1 VSNSLIA
8 IFPAPARFAAL
19 HQLARTFFDR
29 FEMANDTELDGL
41 SRRERQI
48 MDFLFQSGKA
58 SVGEVMD
65 GIPNP
70 PGYSAVRATLRTL
83 EQKGRVVHEED
94 GRAYIYRP
102 TVRREA
108 ARRSALTHVLKTF
121 FDNSAEQAVA
131 ALLELK
137 GPKLSE
143 AELERVARLVNDA
156 KKEGR

>member
-1 VSNSLIA
+1 MAAWICFHQHVGWAISQPDLI
-8 IFPAPARFAAL
+8 
-19 HQLARTFFDR
+19 
-29 FEMANDTELDGL
+29 MANEDELTGL

-48 MDFLFQSGKA
+48 MDFLFQRGKA

-83 EQKGRVVHEED
+83 EQKGRVTHEED
-94 GRAYIYRP
+94 GRAYVYRP
-102 TVRREA
+102 TLRRDA
-108 ARRSALTHVLKTF
+108 ASRSALTHVLKTF

-137 GPKLSE
+137 GTKLSG
-143 AELERVARLVNDA
+143 AELDRVARLVDQA
-156 KKEGR
+156 KREGR

>member
-1 VSNSLIA
+1 MS
-8 IFPAPARFAAL
+8 
-19 HQLARTFFDR
+19 Q
-29 FEMANDTELDGL
+29 NDELTGL

-48 MDFLFQSGKA
+48 MDFLFQRGKA

-65 GIPNP
+65 GIPDP

-83 EQKGRVVHEED
+83 EQKGRVSHEED

-102 TVRREA
+102 TLRRDA
-108 ARRSALTHVLKTF
+108 ARKSALTHVVKTF
-121 FDNSAEQAVA
+121 FDNSAEQALA

-137 GPKLSE
+137 GPRLSDV
-143 AELERVARLVNDA
+143 ELERVSRLVENA

>member
-1 VSNSLIA
+1 MT
-8 IFPAPARFAAL
+8 
-19 HQLARTFFDR
+19 QD
-29 FEMANDTELDGL
+29 DELRGL

-48 MDFLFQSGKA
+48 MDFLFQRGKA

-65 GIPNP
+65 GIPDP

-83 EQKGRVVHEED
+83 EQKGRVMHEED

-102 TVRREA
+102 TLRRDA
-108 ARRSALTHVLKTF
+108 ARKSALTHVLKTF

-137 GPKLSE
+137 GPRLSE
-143 AELERVARLVNDA
+143 AQLERVSQLIENA

>member
-1 VSNSLIA
+1 
-8 IFPAPARFAAL
+8 
-19 HQLARTFFDR
+19 
-29 FEMANDTELDGL
+29 MAHEDELEGL

-48 MDFLFQSGKA
+48 MDFLFQRGKA
-58 SVGEVMD
+58 SVGEVLE

-94 GRAYIYRP
+94 GRAYVYRP
-102 TVRREA
+102 TLRRDA
-108 ARRSALTHVLKTF
+108 ARRTALTHVLRTF

-137 GPKLSE
+137 GPKLSQ
-143 AELERVARLVNDA
+143 AELDRVARIVDQA
-156 KKEGR
+156 KREGR

>member
-1 VSNSLIA
+1 
-8 IFPAPARFAAL
+8 
-19 HQLARTFFDR
+19 
-29 FEMANDTELDGL
+29 
-41 SRRERQI
+41 
-48 MDFLFQSGKA
+48 MDFLFQRGQA
-58 SVGEVMD
+58 SVGEVME
-65 GIPNP
+65 GIADP

-83 EQKGRVVHEED
+83 EQKGRVVHQEE

-102 TVRREA
+102 TVRRDA

-131 ALLELK
+131 ALLELR

-143 AELERVARLVNDA
+143 AELKRVARLVDDA

>member
-1 VSNSLIA
+1 MSN
-8 IFPAPARFAAL
+8 
-19 HQLARTFFDR
+19 D
-29 FEMANDTELDGL
+29 DELPGL

-48 MDFLFQSGKA
+48 MDFLFQRGKA

-70 PGYSAVRATLRTL
+70 PGYSAVRATLRPL
-83 EQKGRVVHEED
+83 EQKGRVVLEED
-94 GRAYIYRP
+94 GRAYVYRP

-137 GPKLSE
+137 GTKLTG
-143 AELERVARLVNDA
+143 AELERVAKLVADA

>member
-1 VSNSLIA
+1 
-8 IFPAPARFAAL
+8 
-19 HQLARTFFDR
+19 
-29 FEMANDTELDGL
+29 MAQDDELRGL

-48 MDFLFQSGKA
+48 MDLLFQRGKA

-65 GIPNP
+65 GIPDP

-83 EQKGRVVHEED
+83 EQKGRVTHEED

-102 TVRREA
+102 TLRRDA
-108 ARRSALTHVLKTF
+108 ARKSALTHVLKTF

-137 GPKLSE
+137 GPRLSD
-143 AELERVARLVNDA
+143 AQLDRVSRLIENA

>member
-1 VSNSLIA
+1 M
-8 IFPAPARFAAL
+8 AP
-19 HQLARTFFDR
+19 D
-29 FEMANDTELDGL
+29 EELPGL

-48 MDFLFQSGKA
+48 MDFLFQRGQA

-83 EQKGRVVHEED
+83 EQKGRVTHVEE
-94 GRAYIYRP
+94 GRAYIYKP
-102 TVRREA
+102 TVRRDA

-131 ALLELK
+131 ALLELR
-137 GPKLSE
+137 GPKLSG
-143 AELERVARLVNDA
+143 AELDRVSRIVEQAR
-156 KKEGR
+156 KEGR

>member
-1 VSNSLIA
+1 MPQDDEV
-8 IFPAPARFAAL
+8 R
-19 HQLARTFFDR
+19 
-29 FEMANDTELDGL
+29 GL

-48 MDFLFQSGKA
+48 MDLLFQRGKA

-65 GIPNP
+65 GIPDP

-83 EQKGRVVHEED
+83 EQKGRVTHEED

-102 TVRREA
+102 TLRRDA
-108 ARRSALTHVLKTF
+108 ARKSALTHVLKTF

-137 GPKLSE
+137 GPRLSD
-143 AELERVARLVNDA
+143 AELERVSRLVEKA

>member
-1 VSNSLIA
+1 LLFFQHLLDLQQFTNR
-8 IFPAPARFAAL
+8 PALFS
-19 HQLARTFFDR
+19 DR
-29 FEMANDTELDGL
+29 FDMANDTEVDGL

-137 GPKLSE
+137 GTKLSD

>member
-1 VSNSLIA
+1 M
-8 IFPAPARFAAL
+8 P
-19 HQLARTFFDR
+19 Q
-29 FEMANDTELDGL
+29 NDELTGL

-48 MDFLFQSGKA
+48 MDFLFQRGKA

-65 GIPNP
+65 GIPDP

-83 EQKGRVVHEED
+83 EQKGRVSHEED

-102 TVRREA
+102 TLRRDA
-108 ARRSALTHVLKTF
+108 ARKSALTHVVKTF
-121 FDNSAEQAVA
+121 FDNSAEQALA

-137 GPKLSE
+137 GPRLSD
-143 AELERVARLVNDA
+143 AELERVSRLVENA

>member
-1 VSNSLIA
+1 M
-8 IFPAPARFAAL
+8 P
-19 HQLARTFFDR
+19 QDDELA
-29 FEMANDTELDGL
+29 GL

-48 MDFLFQSGKA
+48 MDLLYQRGKA

-65 GIPNP
+65 GIPDP

-83 EQKGRVVHEED
+83 EQKGRVTHEED
-94 GRAYIYRP
+94 GRAYIYKP
-102 TVRREA
+102 TLRRDA

-137 GPKLSE
+137 GPRISE
-143 AELERVARLVNDA
+143 AELERVSRLVENA

>member
-1 VSNSLIA
+1 M
-8 IFPAPARFAAL
+8 P
-19 HQLARTFFDR
+19 QDDELA
-29 FEMANDTELDGL
+29 GL

-48 MDFLFQSGKA
+48 MNLLFQRGKA

-65 GIPNP
+65 GIPDP

-83 EQKGRVVHEED
+83 EQKGRVSHEED

-102 TVRREA
+102 TLRRDA
-108 ARRSALTHVLKTF
+108 ARKSALTHVLRTF

-131 ALLELK
+131 ALLELR
-137 GPKLSE
+137 GPKLSG
-143 AELERVARLVNDA
+143 AELERVSRMVENA

>member
-1 VSNSLIA
+1 MVPRPTMSN
-8 IFPAPARFAAL
+8 
-19 HQLARTFFDR
+19 
-29 FEMANDTELDGL
+29 EEELTGL

-48 MDFLFQSGKA
+48 MDFLYQRGKA
-58 SVGEVMD
+58 SVGEVMT

-83 EQKGRVVHEED
+83 EQKGRVSHDED

-102 TVRREA
+102 TLRRDA
-108 ARRSALTHVLKTF
+108 ARKSALTHVVKTF
-121 FDNSAEQAVA
+121 FDNSAEQALA

-137 GPKLSE
+137 GTRLSE
-143 AELERVARLVNDA
+143 AELERVSRLVENA

>member
-1 VSNSLIA
+1 MT
-8 IFPAPARFAAL
+8 
-19 HQLARTFFDR
+19 QD
-29 FEMANDTELDGL
+29 DELRGL

-48 MDFLFQSGKA
+48 MDFLFQCGKA

-65 GIPNP
+65 GIPDP

-83 EQKGRVVHEED
+83 EQKGRVTHEED

-102 TVRREA
+102 TLRRDA
-108 ARRSALTHVLKTF
+108 ARKSALTHVLKTF

-137 GPKLSE
+137 GPRLSE
-143 AELERVARLVNDA
+143 AQLERVSQLIENA

>member
-1 VSNSLIA
+1 MQQDEDL
-8 IFPAPARFAAL
+8 P
-19 HQLARTFFDR
+19 
-29 FEMANDTELDGL
+29 GL

-48 MDFLFQSGKA
+48 MDFLFERGKA

-65 GIPNP
+65 GIPDP

-83 EQKGRVVHEED
+83 EQKGRVAHEED
-94 GRAYIYRP
+94 GRAYVYRP
-102 TVRREA
+102 TIRRDA
-108 ARRSALTHVLKTF
+108 ARRSALSHVLKTF

-137 GPKLSE
+137 GPKLSA
-143 AELERVARLVNDA
+143 AELERVARLVADA

>member
-1 VSNSLIA
+1 
-8 IFPAPARFAAL
+8 
-19 HQLARTFFDR
+19 
-29 FEMANDTELDGL
+29 MAQDDELRGL

-48 MDFLFQSGKA
+48 MDLLFQRGKA

-65 GIPNP
+65 GIPDP

-83 EQKGRVVHEED
+83 EQKGRVTHEEE

-102 TVRREA
+102 TLRRDA
-108 ARRSALTHVLKTF
+108 ARKSALTHVLKTF

-137 GPKLSE
+137 GPRLSD
-143 AELERVARLVNDA
+143 AQLDRVSRLIENA

>member
-1 VSNSLIA
+1 
-8 IFPAPARFAAL
+8 
-19 HQLARTFFDR
+19 
-29 FEMANDTELDGL
+29 MAKDTELDGL

-94 GRAYIYRP
+94 GRAYIYKP

>member
-1 VSNSLIA
+1 MT
-8 IFPAPARFAAL
+8 
-19 HQLARTFFDR
+19 HQS
-29 FEMANDTELDGL
+29 ELEGL

-48 MDFLFQSGKA
+48 MDFLFQTGKA
-58 SVGEVMD
+58 SVSEVLD

-94 GRAYIYRP
+94 GRAYVYRP
-102 TVRREA
+102 TVRRDA

-131 ALLELK
+131 ALLELR
-137 GPKLSE
+137 GTKLTG
-143 AELERVARLVNDA
+143 AELDRVARMVDDA

>member
-1 VSNSLIA
+1 MPQDDEI
-8 IFPAPARFAAL
+8 R
-19 HQLARTFFDR
+19 
-29 FEMANDTELDGL
+29 GL

-48 MDFLFQSGKA
+48 MDLLFQRGKA

-65 GIPNP
+65 GIPDP

-83 EQKGRVVHEED
+83 EQKGRVSHEED

-102 TVRREA
+102 TLRRDA
-108 ARRSALTHVLKTF
+108 ARKSALTHVLKTF

-137 GPKLSE
+137 GPKISE
-143 AELERVARLVNDA
+143 AELERVSRLVENA

>member
-1 VSNSLIA
+1 MS
-8 IFPAPARFAAL
+8 
-19 HQLARTFFDR
+19 QD
-29 FEMANDTELDGL
+29 DELRGL

-48 MDFLFQSGKA
+48 MDLLFQRGKA

-65 GIPNP
+65 GIPDP

-83 EQKGRVVHEED
+83 EQKGRVTHEED

-102 TVRREA
+102 TLRRDA
-108 ARRSALTHVLKTF
+108 ARKSALTHVLKTF

-131 ALLELK
+131 ALLELN
-137 GPKLSE
+137 GPRLSE
-143 AELERVARLVNDA
+143 AQLERVSRLIENA

>member
-1 VSNSLIA
+1 MPQDDALAGLI
-8 IFPAPARFAAL
+8 
-19 HQLARTFFDR
+19 
-29 FEMANDTELDGL
+29 
-41 SRRERQI
+41 RRERHI
-48 MDFLFQSGKA
+48 MDFLFQRGKA

-65 GIPNP
+65 GIPDP

-83 EQKGRVVHEED
+83 EQKGRVSHEED

-102 TVRREA
+102 TLRRDA
-108 ARRSALTHVLKTF
+108 ARKSALTHVLRTF

-137 GPKLSE
+137 GPRLSE
-143 AELERVARLVNDA
+143 AELERVSRMVENA

>member
-1 VSNSLIA
+1 
-8 IFPAPARFAAL
+8 
-19 HQLARTFFDR
+19 
-29 FEMANDTELDGL
+29 MANDDELQGL
-41 SRRERQI
+41 GRRERQI
-48 MDFLFQSGKA
+48 MDFLFQRGRA

-83 EQKGRVVHEED
+83 EQKGRVVHEEE
-94 GRAYIYRP
+94 GRAYVYRP
-102 TVRREA
+102 TVRRET

-137 GPKLSE
+137 GPKLSG
-143 AELERVARLVNDA
+143 AELERVARLVDNA

>member
-1 VSNSLIA
+1 MTI
-8 IFPAPARFAAL
+8 
-19 HQLARTFFDR
+19 QLLRAMTH
-29 FEMANDTELDGL
+29 ETELEGL

-48 MDFLFQSGKA
+48 MDFLFQQGKA
-58 SVGEVMD
+58 SVSEVMD
-65 GIPNP
+65 GIPDP

-83 EQKGRVVHEED
+83 EQKGRVGHEED
-94 GRAYIYRP
+94 GRAYVYSP

-131 ALLELK
+131 ALLELR
-137 GPKLSE
+137 GPKLTS
-143 AELERVARLVNDA
+143 AELDRVSRMVDNA

>member
-1 VSNSLIA
+1 
-8 IFPAPARFAAL
+8 
-19 HQLARTFFDR
+19 
-29 FEMANDTELDGL
+29 MANDTELDGL

-58 SVGEVMD
+58 SVGEVLD

-94 GRAYIYRP
+94 GRAYIYKP

-137 GPKLSE
+137 GPKLTE

>member
-1 VSNSLIA
+1 MPHDDEL
-8 IFPAPARFAAL
+8 
-19 HQLARTFFDR
+19 
-29 FEMANDTELDGL
+29 TEL

-48 MDFLFQSGKA
+48 MDFLFQRGKA

-65 GIPNP
+65 GIPSP

-83 EQKGRVVHEED
+83 EQKGRVVHEEE
-94 GRAYIYRP
+94 GRAYVYRP
-102 TVRREA
+102 TVRREV

-137 GPKLSE
+137 GPRLSD
-143 AELERVARLVNDA
+143 AELERVGRLVDKA